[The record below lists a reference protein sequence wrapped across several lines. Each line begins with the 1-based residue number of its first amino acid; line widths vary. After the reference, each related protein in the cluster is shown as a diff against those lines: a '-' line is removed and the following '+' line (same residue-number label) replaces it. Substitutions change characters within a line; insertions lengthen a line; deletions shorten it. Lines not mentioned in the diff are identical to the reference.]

1 MEIRPF
7 KAFRFDKTVVGNVGD
22 CISPPY
28 DVISGKLQQQ
38 LYEKN
43 EYNIV
48 RIIKGKTTP
57 SDNQADNQY
66 TRAADYL
73 NGWIEKGVLKQ
84 DSQEAIYAYVQNF
97 EAAGRNFQRG
107 SFISLTRLT
116 ELGETVKPHEQ
127 TLSGPK
133 ADRLSLLKATNTKF
147 GLIFMFYSDPEK
159 IADKIIEKAA
169 AADALI
175 DFTDEQ
181 DIRHRIYAIT
191 DKADIEAIVNMMA
204 DKIAVIADG
213 HHRYETALDY
223 LKETGNTNAR
233 YQMMVLANIHNEG
246 MIVLAT
252 HRLVKNLENFDSQ
265 KLMAD
270 LEKNFDITEYK
281 FDSPQAKTDAK
292 QQMLNQ
298 MRKEYENDK
307 NAFGVYSGGDAFYVA
322 VLKDKKAMDMAA
334 PGMSDSFK
342 SLDVAVLH
350 KLIIDDVLGL
360 DEAKV
365 TAGGNLVYVKDTP
378 AAIDDSIAR
387 VDAGQIQAAFL
398 ANPPKIEH
406 IEQVAETGEKMPQKT
421 TYFFPKMHA
430 GLTIQKL

>member
-57 SDNQADNQY
+57 SDNDSDNQY

-73 NGWIEKGVLKQ
+73 KAWLEKGVLKQ

-97 EAAGRNFQRG
+97 EAAGGNFQRG

-133 ADRLSLLKATNTKF
+133 ADRLNLLKATNAKF

-169 AADALI
+169 AAAPLI

-181 DIRHRIYAIT
+181 NIRHRLYAIT
-191 DKADIEAIVNMMA
+191 DKAEIEAIVNMLA

-213 HHRYETALDY
+213 HHRYETALNY
-223 LKETGNTNAR
+223 LKETGNTNAL
-233 YQMMVLANIHNEG
+233 YQMIAFANVHNEG

-252 HRLVKNLENFDSQ
+252 HRLIKNIENFDS
-265 KLMAD
+265 KKMLRD

-281 FDSPQAKTDAK
+281 FDSPQAETDAK

-298 MRKEYENDK
+298 MRKEYENDN

-322 VLKDKKAMDMAA
+322 VLKDKKAMDTAA
-334 PGMSDSFK
+334 QGMSDSFK

-365 TAGGNLVYVKDTP
+365 TAGGNLEYVKDTP
-378 AAIDDSIAR
+378 TAINDSIAG
-387 VDAGQIQAAFL
+387 VNAGQIQAAFL
-398 ANPPKIEH
+398 TNPPKIEH
-406 IEQVAETGEKMPQKT
+406 IEQVAGAGEKMPQKT
-421 TYFFPKMHA
+421 TYFFPKMYS
-430 GLTIQKL
+430 GLIIQKL

>member
-1 MEIRPF
+1 
-7 KAFRFDKTVVGNVGD
+7 VGD

-28 DVISGKLQQQ
+28 DVISPELQQQ

-57 SDNQADNQY
+57 SDNEADNQY

-73 NGWIEKGVLKQ
+73 KAWIEKGVLKQ

-116 ELGETVKPHEQ
+116 ELGEAVKPHEQ

-133 ADRLSLLKATNTKF
+133 ADRLNLLKATNAKF

-181 DIRHRIYAIT
+181 DIRHRLYAVT
-191 DKADIEAIVNMMA
+191 DRADIEAIVNMMA

-213 HHRYETALDY
+213 HHRYETALNY
-223 LKETGNTNAR
+223 LKETGNPNAR

-252 HRLVKNLENFDSQ
+252 HRLIKNIENFDSD
-265 KLMAD
+265 KMMAD
-270 LEKNFDITEYK
+270 LGENFDITEYK

-292 QQMLNQ
+292 QKMLDQM
-298 MRKEYENDK
+298 KVEFESDK

-322 VLKDKKAMDMAA
+322 VLKDKRVMDTAA

-360 DEAKV
+360 DETKV

-406 IEQVAETGEKMPQKT
+406 IQQVAGAGEKMPQKT
-421 TYFFPKMHA
+421 TYFFPKMYT

>member
-7 KAFRFDKTVVGNVGD
+7 KALRFDKAVVGNVGD

-28 DVISGKLQQQ
+28 DVISPELQQQ

-57 SDNQADNQY
+57 SDNEADNQY

-73 NGWIEKGVLKQ
+73 KAWIEKGVLKQ

-107 SFISLTRLT
+107 SFVSLARLT
-116 ELGETVKPHEQ
+116 ELGEAVKPHEQ

-133 ADRLSLLKATNTKF
+133 ADRLNLLKATNTKF

-181 DIRHRIYAIT
+181 DIRHRLYAIT
-191 DKADIEAIVNMMA
+191 DKADIEAIVNVMA

-213 HHRYETALDY
+213 HHRYETALNY
-223 LKETGNTNAR
+223 LKETGNPNAR

-252 HRLVKNLENFDSQ
+252 HRLIKNIENFDSD
-265 KLMAD
+265 KMMAD
-270 LEKNFDITEYK
+270 LGENFDITEYK
-281 FDSPQAKTDAK
+281 FGSPQAKTDAK
-292 QQMLNQ
+292 QKMLDQM
-298 MRKEYENDK
+298 KVEFESDK

-322 VLKDKKAMDMAA
+322 VLKDKRAMDMAA

-350 KLIIDDVLGL
+350 RLIIDDVLGL

-406 IEQVAETGEKMPQKT
+406 IQQVANAGEKMPQKT
-421 TYFFPKMHA
+421 TYFFPKMYT

>member
-28 DVISGKLQQQ
+28 DVISPELQQQ

-57 SDNQADNQY
+57 SDNAADNQY

-73 NGWIEKGVLKQ
+73 KAWIEKGVLKQ
-84 DSQEAIYAYVQNF
+84 DSQEAIYAYVQDF
-97 EAAGRNFQRG
+97 EAAGENFQRG
-107 SFISLTRLT
+107 SFVSLTRLT
-116 ELGETVKPHEQ
+116 ELGEAVKPHEQ

-133 ADRLSLLKATNTKF
+133 ADRLKLLKATNTKF
-147 GLIFMFYSDPEK
+147 GLIFMFYSDPKK

-181 DIRHRIYAIT
+181 DTRHRIYAIT
-191 DKADIEAIVNMMA
+191 DKADIKAIVNMMA

-223 LKETGNTNAR
+223 LKETGNTNAL

-252 HRLVKNLENFDSQ
+252 HRLVKNIENFDSQ
-265 KLMAD
+265 KMMAD

-281 FDSPQAKTDAK
+281 FDSPQSKTDAK
-292 QQMLNQ
+292 RKMLDQMK
-298 MRKEYENDK
+298 KEYENDN
-307 NAFGVYSGGDAFYVA
+307 NAFGVYSGGDAFYAA
-322 VLKDKKAMDMAA
+322 VLKDKKAMDTAA